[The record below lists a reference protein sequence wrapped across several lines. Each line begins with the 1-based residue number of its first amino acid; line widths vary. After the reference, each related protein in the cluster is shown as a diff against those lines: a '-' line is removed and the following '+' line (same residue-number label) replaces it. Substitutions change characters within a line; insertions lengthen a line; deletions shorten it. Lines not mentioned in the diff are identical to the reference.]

1 MKIRLVMRD
10 DDYCKAFIKAIQKYN
25 QDLYIESGKD
35 FSVNEGTLIVTD
47 YNIRHF
53 DMKIVENNRGG
64 VVFILSREVPDK
76 LRSRE
81 VGPFFIFKYDGMEK
95 IMASLNM
102 AYSIW
107 RGDEQIQKMGCKV
120 VSVFSDS
127 RGEKSTFI
135 SKLIA
140 RQSVYRLNLKV
151 LIIPMAFISELPSG
165 NIESGAFMKLV
176 YCIDLKRKLSREAL
190 FYKDNYDVE
199 YFRMPK
205 GINPLTAFGE
215 EKLQEILRFFS
226 DNYFDLIIIDIGTSF
241 TDVAMK
247 LIEKSDYIVGIQSL
261 TDETIFKEV
270 AKLRADEVFKI
281 DSEYGMDHAT
291 LSADDLI
298 NHIYERRFV
307 QKVSDD

>member
-215 EKLQEILRFFS
+215 EKLQEMDAQIPMRSIKNQIANAIEIYVHLARDKEGTRKVMEVAEMSGFNGEDYELNYLFERS
-226 DNYFDLIIIDIGTSF
+226 DDGVLIRTNNALIHNE
-241 TDVAMK
+241 K
-247 LIEKSDYIVGIQSL
+247 LIRGYS
-261 TDETIFKEV
+261 
-270 AKLRADEVFKI
+270 
-281 DSEYGMDHAT
+281 
-291 LSADDLI
+291 
-298 NHIYERRFV
+298 
-307 QKVSDD
+307 